1 MRRFNYFVISS
12 VIATTLLSFMSISSV
27 TSSGLFVGQT
37 FPQTEMVKPGKG
49 ELVLV
54 NFWAAYDAVSR
65 DKNVR
70 FSMVAKKFD
79 EKAMAGSP
87 RLKSLSVSMDR
98 FPVVFEEVVKQ
109 DGLNFSEVSIETE
122 GFQSKLAKD
131 LKLNNRFGNFLVDE
145 QGKIIAKDFTPEELE
160 KMLDRYLD

>member
-27 TSSGLFVGQT
+27 TSSGLFVGQQ
-37 FPQTEMVKPGKG
+37 FPESGIAKPSKG

-54 NFWAAYDAVSR
+54 NFWAAYDAESR

-79 EKAMAGSP
+79 EKAMAGNF

-109 DGLNFSEVSIETE
+109 DGLNFTEVSLETE
-122 GFQSKLAKD
+122 GFHSKLAKE
-131 LKLNNRFGNFLVDE
+131 LKLNNRFGNFLVDD
-145 QGKIIAKDFTPEELE
+145 QGKILAKDFTPEELE
-160 KMLDRYLD
+160 RMLDRYLN